1 MKFNKY
7 AYKNDTAELIEL
19 CQFIRDVFPQFNEGV
34 KREPFLFFDKQ
45 GKYVGWRKYTLSGDT
60 LKFRNPDVAVFDKD
74 KNLLF
79 CYEVDGSIH
88 EEEFDKNNR
97 NKDYET
103 AGIPL
108 LITNKLLMEITLI
121 DDAYKKITKFLESI
135 KWK

>member
-19 CQFIRDVFPQFNEGV
+19 CQFIRDVFPEWMV
-34 KREPFLFFDKQ
+34 KREPYIFFNEK
-45 GKYVGWRKYTLSGDT
+45 GKHVGWRDYTLADDT

-88 EEEFDKNNR
+88 DEEFDKNNR
-97 NKDYET
+97 NKDYKT

-108 LITNKLLMEITLI
+108 LITNKLLMETTLI
-121 DDAYKKITKFLESI
+121 DDAYKKITKFLEE
-135 KWK
+135 K

>member
-19 CQFIRDVFPQFNEGV
+19 CQFIRDVFPQFTV
-34 KREPFLFFDKQ
+34 KREPYIFFSNK
-45 GKYVGWRKYTLSGDT
+45 GEYVGYRDDIPPDYT

-88 EEEFDKNNR
+88 DEMFDKNNR
-97 NKDYET
+97 NKVYEK
-103 AGIPL
+103 AKISL
-108 LITNKLLMEITLI
+108 LITNKLLMETTLI
-121 DDAYKKITKFLESI
+121 DDAYKKITKFLGE
-135 KWK
+135 K